1 MHEYRLSPLSA
12 GDGASSSSS
21 STTTRSSSKR
31 RGHLKTEFSGY
42 VLCRVYERD
51 EDDDNDDGT
60 ELSCLD
66 EVFLS
71 LDDLD
76 EISLPN

>member
-1 MHEYRLSPLSA
+1 MCDIALCTLIQLTKKISEMGFHFLGGFFFLQDY
-12 GDGASSSSS
+12 
-21 STTTRSSSKR
+21 SKW
-31 RGHLKTEFSGY
+31 
-42 VLCRVYERD
+42 VICRVYERNC
-51 EDDDNDDGT
+51 DDKDDGT

>member
-1 MHEYRLSPLSA
+1 MRWCGVFSYCFFQ
-12 GDGASSSSS
+12 DY
-21 STTTRSSSKR
+21 SKW
-31 RGHLKTEFSGY
+31 
-42 VLCRVYERD
+42 VLCRVYEHD
-51 EDDDNDDGT
+51 CDDGGGDGT

-76 EISLPN
+76 EISFPKYN

>member
-1 MHEYRLSPLSA
+1 MQKKFQEY
-12 GDGASSSSS
+12 
-21 STTTRSSSKR
+21 
-31 RGHLKTEFSGY
+31 SGY

-51 EDDDNDDGT
+51 EDEGDDDGT

>member
-1 MHEYRLSPLSA
+1 MQDY
-12 GDGASSSSS
+12 
-21 STTTRSSSKR
+21 SKR
-31 RGHLKTEFSGY
+31 VICKVFEQRN
-42 VLCRVYERD
+42 
-51 EDDDNDDGT
+51 DDDDGDNDT

-71 LDDLD
+71 MDDLD

>member
-1 MHEYRLSPLSA
+1 MTSHIYIYHSFNGILLQ
-12 GDGASSSSS
+12 DYN
-21 STTTRSSSKR
+21 KWVIC
-31 RGHLKTEFSGY
+31 K
-42 VLCRVYERD
+42 VYEQRN
-51 EDDDNDDGT
+51 DDDDGDNDT

-71 LDDLD
+71 MDDLD

>member
-1 MHEYRLSPLSA
+1 MFQDY
-12 GDGASSSSS
+12 
-21 STTTRSSSKR
+21 SKW
-31 RGHLKTEFSGY
+31 
-42 VLCRVYERD
+42 VVCRVYERD
-51 EDDDNDDGT
+51 EDDDENGT

-76 EISLPN
+76 EISLPHYN

>member
-1 MHEYRLSPLSA
+1 MNQDSQTGLLN
-12 GDGASSSSS
+12 
-21 STTTRSSSKR
+21 
-31 RGHLKTEFSGY
+31 
-42 VLCRVYERD
+42 D
-51 EDDDNDDGT
+51 EEA

-76 EISLPN
+76 EISAMK